1 MNGFCQ
7 SCRLDAEKL
16 ESARKEFAAM
26 ETAGIIRSSS
36 SPWASPLHMVKKP
49 DSSWRPCGNY
59 RRLNTQTIP
68 DRYPLVNI
76 ANFSARHH
84 VSKVLDL
91 TKGYYQVP
99 MSTGDI

>member
-1 MNGFCQ
+1 
-7 SCRLDAEKL
+7 
-16 ESARKEFAAM
+16 M

-59 RRLNTQTIP
+59 HRLNTQTIS
-68 DRYPLVNI
+68 DRYPVVNI
-76 ANFSARHH
+76 ANFSARLHI
-84 VSKVLDL
+84 SKVLDI
-91 TKGYYQVP
+91 TKGYYHVP